1 MVEKMNTVSLGA
13 CGRLKLVVSTQ
24 SFSKVGH
31 LAAHEQVIL
40 VHDLFFSQ
48 AVILKGG
55 EATFVRT
62 YTIVLAG
69 LRKQADMFVCLFFC
83 V

>member
-1 MVEKMNTVSLGA
+1 M
-13 CGRLKLVVSTQ
+13 STQ

-31 LAAHEQVIL
+31 LAAHEQVVL

-62 YTIVLAG
+62 YTIVLTRVKKTSGCVCFFSAYNAG
-69 LRKQADMFVCLFFC
+69 VFVCESLIRLLC
-83 V
+83 